1 MKIKELHLT
10 NFSSHAESTVVFER
24 PISLIVGQLNAGK
37 SSILQ
42 AIEYALTGDCG
53 YHRKRT
59 DSRTELVRGAG
70 ANGGMEVRVVT
81 DVGTGVRA
89 RNGVDNVEAMEWNGM
104 TQATDASMK
113 ASVAAATRVTEEVLS
128 ALLNTS
134 GFFNLDEAKQKE
146 IIISMIG
153 AEVTDVKVRA
163 AWQGEADALK
173 CLPPGQINSLRAL
186 EAAYKYVFER
196 RTIAKRELDELK
208 PPNPPEGIRPD
219 LDRIKSLLG
228 DLRKNLSDTQIAK
241 AKLEGA
247 AGAGSARQVLESE
260 AIRIKAATATPL
272 ERPDDLILGMKA
284 QEDIS
289 GEAGRGAAEVEKELI
304 DLRVALATRQ
314 SNIELLS
321 TFNGRCVAGD
331 HACPAPPS
339 DMTAALEVQRT
350 LLATA
355 ETSVVDAQKRHAAL
369 CQIRDD
375 RKNYNE
381 LRRKYDSLAA
391 LINERTR
398 QNNRLAEIEKELQKP
413 DPKVDST
420 EINRLT
426 LVIDGDGTD
435 TNPGLKN
442 RIANGEKKLESA
454 NVWITRD
461 ALVTSSAAGRKKL
474 ETEVR
479 HLEGLCKFL
488 GPKEGVRVQLI
499 DEKINVFMDEI
510 QKHLSPFGYS
520 IELTIDPWAIA
531 INGQPVRR
539 LSASER
545 YRLSTAF
552 QVAMARMTGVNFV
565 ICDGSEILTPPVF
578 GSMMKMLSTSGLDQA
593 IVIKTLMV
601 PTAQFLA
608 AVPKSPNMEF
618 FVVTNTDGVST
629 VEAIS

>member
-1 MKIKELHLT
+1 MKITELHLT
-10 NFSSHAESTVVFER
+10 NFSSHAESLIAFSK
-24 PISLIVGQLNAGK
+24 PITLIVGQLNAGK

-89 RNGVDNVEAMEWNGM
+89 RNGIDNVEAMEWNGM

-146 IIISMIG
+146 IIISMVG
-153 AEVTDVKVRA
+153 AEVTDAKVRA

-173 CLPPGQINSLRAL
+173 CLPAGQINSLRAL

-196 RTIAKRELDELK
+196 RTIAKRELEELK
-208 PPNPPEGIRPD
+208 PPSAPEGIRPD
-219 LDRIKSLLG
+219 LDRIKGLLAE
-228 DLRKNLSDTQIAK
+228 LRKNLSDNQIAK

-247 AGAGSARQVLESE
+247 AGAVSGRHALETE
-260 AIRIKAATATPL
+260 ATKIKESSTPHD
-272 ERPDDLILGMKA
+272 RPDGLMLAMKE
-284 QEDIS
+284 QENIAT
-289 GEAGRGAAEVEKELI
+289 EAGRGAAEVEKELI
-304 DLRVALATRQ
+304 DLRVILATRQ

-331 HACPAPPS
+331 HACPAPAS
-339 DMTAALEVQRT
+339 DMTAALGAQRK
-350 LLATA
+350 LLTTA
-355 ETSVVDAQKRHAAL
+355 ETSVVDAQKRHATL

-375 RKNYNE
+375 RTTYND
-381 LRRKYDSLAA
+381 LNRKFEALAVI
-391 LINERTR
+391 INNQTR

-426 LVIDGDGTD
+426 VVIDGDGTD

-454 NVWITRD
+454 NLWITRE
-461 ALVTSSAAGRKKL
+461 ALVANAAAGRKKL

-578 GSMMKMLSTSGLDQA
+578 GSMMKMLSTAGLDQA